1 MVTPP
6 FRFARCWVV
15 AASLSASIPAGATE
29 LDMRDMQSL
38 SQQLKSNSLN
48 LDDQVL
54 IDGTRKRA
62 QERADQDTAWIGDVQ
77 KKRQEQV
84 AELIRNGSLPIGGA
98 SEASGEQA
106 GNSKPFPNRAVEQGP
121 VTYVLVSWSMPRAE
135 LLEIMDRM
143 QGQNAAIVFRGIP
156 KSTTMLDALEQMNS
170 LTVES
175 KSEVSVLI
183 DPFLFQRT
191 NTEVVPTVVKE
202 ENQKLIAKVSGLST
216 TDYLEQAISEGKSG
230 DLGVRGP
237 TLSILEPD
245 FMSVVQE
252 RIEKLDFEEMKT
264 KALARYWKN
273 KKLEIL
279 PTATEHDVRHVD
291 ASVILP
297 SDITTP
303 NGDVVARAG
312 SINPLKLRK
321 FTQRVVFI
329 DATSSWQVEFAKKQ
343 VDEFKS
349 KQRVTVITTNV
360 DADDGWS
367 TFGKTSDYIGARIGL
382 LDEGLKNRFQI
393 QKTPSV
399 LTAND
404 SDFIVE
410 EFPEASAEGAQL

>member
-1 MVTPP
+1 M
-6 FRFARCWVV
+6 
-15 AASLSASIPAGATE
+15 
-29 LDMRDMQSL
+29 
-38 SQQLKSNSLN
+38 
-48 LDDQVL
+48 
-54 IDGTRKRA
+54 
-62 QERADQDTAWIGDVQ
+62 
-77 KKRQEQV
+77 
-84 AELIRNGSLPIGGA
+84 AELIRNGALPIGG
-98 SEASGEQA
+98 SSGEQTDN
-106 GNSKPFPNRAVEQGP
+106 GKPFPNRAVEQGP
-121 VTYVLVSWSMPRAE
+121 VTYVLVSWSMPRTE

-143 QGQNAAIVFRGIP
+143 QGQNAAVVFRGIP

-183 DPFLFQRT
+183 DPFLFQRS

-202 ENQKLIAKVSGLST
+202 EDQKLIAKVSGLST

-245 FMSVVQE
+245 FMSLVQE

-297 SDITTP
+297 SDITSP

-329 DATSSWQVEFAKKQ
+329 DATSSWQVEFAKNQ
-343 VDEFKS
+343 VEQFKS

-393 QKTPSV
+393 QKIPSV

-410 EFPEASAEGAQL
+410 EFPEASAGGAQL